1 MKNKIIILSIIFA
14 ISLVGCRKQNGET
27 TSESTSD
34 VTISATNE
42 EEVKQD
48 ITDISIYTKNGN
60 IPYEKYIYEWA
71 GISTNKDEY
80 LKSESSFINK
90 LDQDKLKE
98 LDFEEEIRLDFSN
111 NIPKDV
117 KVEKIYIK
125 QDRSQNHKD
134 DVEVKKDEEGK
145 FIDFI
150 HYYDKND
157 TYLQGLIYN
166 VIVEWEEGTCIYA
179 FAFKINNNITENN
192 NPYSVTGY
200 LSSDEQKIYDKY
212 KLDRNIKLLLNIEPI
227 TIAKLYVQAI
237 MEEEYDLAYS
247 LYSEDSEK
255 PTKDEYV
262 KTIKGLDKT
271 IKEQYVNNAKAVEK
285 GKFIAENENK
295 GYIEYELIQ
304 DHPMALDMVKDSDG
318 IWKLKYIP
326 IQ

>member
-111 NIPKDV
+111 N
-117 KVEKIYIK
+117 
-125 QDRSQNHKD
+125 
-134 DVEVKKDEEGK
+134 
-145 FIDFI
+145 
-150 HYYDKND
+150 
-157 TYLQGLIYN
+157 T
-166 VIVEWEEGTCIYA
+166 
-179 FAFKINNNITENN
+179 
-192 NPYSVTGY
+192 
-200 LSSDEQKIYDKY
+200 
-212 KLDRNIKLLLNIEPI
+212 
-227 TIAKLYVQAI
+227 
-237 MEEEYDLAYS
+237 
-247 LYSEDSEK
+247 
-255 PTKDEYV
+255 
-262 KTIKGLDKT
+262 
-271 IKEQYVNNAKAVEK
+271 
-285 GKFIAENENK
+285 
-295 GYIEYELIQ
+295 
-304 DHPMALDMVKDSDG
+304 
-318 IWKLKYIP
+318 
-326 IQ
+326 